1 MKLPKI
7 IESIVHKRND
17 NREVFLSLFLDAHS
31 IAVSFW
37 SLGARGTPV
46 IMANEYETGLKDS
59 WEEKIEAID
68 RLLGVL
74 EEKTGVTDVTK
85 VILGL
90 PTGYLSPSGEVL
102 PEVKTEIKE
111 LARALELTPVG
122 FVPLHQAIINKLRHD
137 EGVPPSVILLGVN
150 HKTIAI
156 SVYKIGSLAGLR
168 DIEKHEDIAASVEE
182 GLKSFTDLEVLP
194 ARMLV
199 YGSESALEDVKSEL
213 LRHQWTTRVNFLH
226 FPKIEVISNA
236 FIVDS
241 VSLAGASELGQSVGV
256 SEVEEQQPVVPT
268 APVTSSVET
277 VQAPQE
283 AEIEEE
289 ETEDTDGTPELVEKE
304 RVEEEPEEEKVE
316 EEVLEAQKEIEQDL
330 PESEASASSEDA
342 NVVMVDAESLGF
354 KKDVDVLEE
363 EEQVKESEEERVGEE
378 ASESP
383 KKGFAVPKFQIPA
396 VISGFRFPSFGGQP
410 KFIGITMVVAIIL
423 ILLGGMYWFLPHA
436 TVKILEIPKSV
447 ETDESVTIDPAATVI
462 DAQNKIIP
470 GRKQQTTVSGDKT
483 IPVNGKK
490 DIGDP
495 AKGTVTIYNKSSSDQ
510 TISKGT
516 VLTSNALQFT
526 LDADVTVPAATE
538 TIGGSTYGNATGTVT
553 AVAIGP
559 QSNLPANSQFTVAD
573 NATANAQN
581 TQAFA
586 GGTSKTV
593 TVVSRADEDAL
604 VQSLSNDLIGKANQ
618 QLSSSVVGNEQLIDG
633 TITTK
638 ITEKVFNQELD
649 QQASQLS
656 GKLTMTVSG
665 ISYSDTDVQAI
676 LTTLISGQ
684 MPTGYALREDK
695 TTVSVT
701 DVKVKKDGTITAVA
715 HMKAQAFPTLDIAT
729 IRSAVVGKNMA
740 TVESYLRG
748 IPGIA
753 GIEVSF
759 AWSVTKNSLPV
770 NRNNITVSLSQ

>member
-46 IMANEYETGLKDS
+46 ILANEYETDLKDS

-199 YGSESALEDVKSEL
+199 YGSESALDDVKSEL

-289 ETEDTDGTPELVEKE
+289 ETEDTDGTPEMVEEE
-304 RVEEEPEEEKVE
+304 RVEEEPEEEQVE
-316 EEVLEAQKEIEQDL
+316 AEVLEAQKEIEQDL

-363 EEQVKESEEERVGEE
+363 EEQIKESEEIGGEGEE
-378 ASESP
+378 TEP
-383 KKGFAVPKFQIPA
+383 KRGFTLPKFQVPA
-396 VISGFRFPSFGGQP
+396 AVGSFRLPHFGGQS
-410 KFIGITMVVAIIL
+410 KVIGITIAVAVLL

-436 TVKILEIPKSV
+436 TVRILEIPKSV
-447 ETDESVTIDPAATVI
+447 ETDESVTIDSTATVI

-495 AKGTVTIYNKSSSDQ
+495 AKGTVTVYNKSSSDQ

-516 VLTSNALQFT
+516 ILTSNALQFT

-573 NATANAQN
+573 NATSNAQN
-581 TQAFA
+581 TQVFA

-593 TVVSRADEDAL
+593 TVVSRADEDSL

-618 QLSSSVVGNEQLIDG
+618 QLSSTVVGNEQLIDG

-665 ISYSDTDVQAI
+665 ISYSDTDVRAI

-684 MPTGYALREDK
+684 VPTGYALREDK